1 MSTFYSLFDLCDGE
15 RVAMRATRFVKQK
28 SMLFT
33 FVGWCKRCAQEHVF
47 ERRAPAGS
55 FKTTQADP
63 RWDARIE
70 HTNLCLKMPYSIS
83 MTRGTKFSIG
93 HIQFEVL
100 KDRICR
106 PLDPI
111 PESWFID
118 LSKDVIAS
126 TEEPELD
133 LL

>member
-33 FVGWCKRCAQEHVF
+33 FVGWCKRCTQEHTI

-63 RWDARIE
+63 RWDAPIAG
-70 HTNLCLKMPYSIS
+70 TSLKLKMPYSIS
-83 MTRGTKFSIG
+83 SHVGTEFSIG
-93 HIQFEVL
+93 HVRFQVL
-100 KDRICR
+100 KHNFVQA
-106 PLDPI
+106 LDPI
-111 PESWFID
+111 PDSWFVD
-118 LSKDVIAS
+118 LSKDVVES